1 MLIPYPIRSP
11 NSGSV
16 FYLVSE
22 GDWVN
27 KGGIIAN
34 LNLNNIKTPIQS
46 DASGWLQTKLL
57 PEGSLTT
64 AGETLILLK
73 PNPKHVWE
81 SLRAL
86 YLLGGPEELEIV
98 RSVLSESSFDQK
110 IHQQAASTAKAIQ
123 KRVEQQ
129 EVIP

>member
-1 MLIPYPIRSP
+1 M
-11 NSGSV
+11 
-16 FYLVSE
+16 
-22 GDWVN
+22 
-27 KGGIIAN
+27 
-34 LNLNNIKTPIQS
+34 
-46 DASGWLQTKLL
+46 
-57 PEGSLTT
+57 
-64 AGETLILLK
+64 LLK